1 VQSIF
6 WLILATLLM
15 FLSMGWFALS
25 LSAHQKQVNQ
35 SAIGHSQKPKSA
47 HFKWVGWIAL
57 LLSGICCLQADHPS
71 MAVLVWLM
79 LIACS
84 AFSIAMILSFRPW
97 WLRPLMSVFC
107 MFENPA
113 NSDSNK
119 G

>member
-6 WLILATLLM
+6 WLMLATLLM

-35 SAIGHSQKPKSA
+35 SAMGHSQGRKPSN
-47 HFKWVGWIAL
+47 FKWVGLSAL

-71 MAVLVWLM
+71 MAILVWLM

-84 AFSIAMILSFRPW
+84 AFSVAMILSFRPW
-97 WLRPLMSVFC
+97 WLKPLMSVFC

-113 NSDSNK
+113 NSDSDK